1 MEIETYW
8 RDAKRK
14 FRNANKYYLSEKAV
28 DTIAVELNPFGQLKN
43 NIFPYKPK

>member
-8 RDAKRK
+8 RNAKRK
-14 FRNANKYYLSEKAV
+14 FRNANKYYLSEKA
-28 DTIAVELNPFGQLKN
+28 DTIAVELDPFKQLKN

>member
-14 FRNANKYYLSEKAV
+14 FRNANKYLSEKAV